1 MCSIP
6 LPLLQVAGERTSLTC
21 SALRL
26 LIFLGD
32 VQDKH
37 MDSTEAIRAA
47 ADSLVSSNALWSH
60 GRILLQTASCAA
72 MLYNG
77 VLCCVWRDKV
87 SHTQ

>member
-1 MCSIP
+1 M
-6 LPLLQVAGERTSLTC
+6 TC

-47 ADSLVSSNALWSH
+47 ADALVSSNALWSH

-87 SHTQ
+87 SLTQ

>member
-1 MCSIP
+1 
-6 LPLLQVAGERTSLTC
+6 
-21 SALRL
+21 
-26 LIFLGD
+26 
-32 VQDKH
+32 

-47 ADSLVSSNALWSH
+47 ANALVSSNALWSH

-87 SHTQ
+87 SLVQ